1 MKYPTLKTWGGEIVN
16 NSKMKLFKKDRNI
29 PNRMFSESEIFD
41 FISIISFLSDLN
53 NLEKN
58 KHHLTAFYIRLIL
71 TLVPRTLVNHLL
83 SALTGSIPSGPS
95 IVWIVS
101 FFLLLLYLPSKIP
114 ICHKKIS
121 IKKSQCKYSVIML
134 HLT

>member
-1 MKYPTLKTWGGEIVN
+1 MKYLTLKTWGGEIVN

-58 KHHLTAFYIRLIL
+58 KHHL
-71 TLVPRTLVNHLL
+71 NC
-83 SALTGSIPSGPS
+83 
-95 IVWIVS
+95 
-101 FFLLLLYLPSKIP
+101 FLYQAHSDSRP
-114 ICHKKIS
+114 
-121 IKKSQCKYSVIML
+121 
-134 HLT
+134 